1 MITYLQMKIK
11 QFFCKHR
18 NIEWKEASSIEKRYW
33 LYGRVVCKDC
43 GKVINEVKLFDNGRS
58 NHDDKF

>member
-1 MITYLQMKIK
+1 MITYICLKIK
-11 QFFCKHR
+11 QFFCKHK

-33 LYGRVVCKDC
+33 LYGRVYCKDC

>member
-1 MITYLQMKIK
+1 MITYLQMRIK
-11 QFFCKHR
+11 QFFCKHK

-33 LYGRVVCKDC
+33 LYGRVYCKDC